1 MEGLRYSKYFIS
13 GLPPGVKDGRAVIGS
28 LDGDIIKG
36 SNSYV
41 LHWVPKVPDMPG
53 FSQWEQIRHGPH
65 VHKEAELIIHIGT
78 NPDDPLDLGAE
89 VEFCMGPEM
98 EKHIITKSTI
108 VYIPPGFVHAP
119 WTIKRVDRPF
129 ILMQINQEPKHTEK
143 SMKQLVS
150 AKDRESMMFMDEGYD
165 TKERIVQM
173 PKTSKK

>member
-1 MEGLRYSKYFIS
+1 MDEKKYSQYFFS
-13 GLPPGVKDGRAVIGS
+13 GLPPGAAEGRPVITM
-28 LDGDIIKG
+28 LDGDLIKG

-41 LHWVPKVPDMPG
+41 IHWVPKEPDMPG
-53 FSQWEQIRHGPH
+53 LTSWEEMRHGPH
-65 VHKEAELIIHIGT
+65 IHKAAELIIHIGT

-98 EKHIITKSTI
+98 EKHIITKSTL

-129 ILMQINQEPKHTEK
+129 ILMQINQEAKHTEK

-150 AKDRESMMFMDEGYD
+150 EKERETMMFQDEGYD
-165 TKERIVQM
+165 TKEKIVQL
-173 PKTSKK
+173 PKILRK

>member
-1 MEGLRYSKYFIS
+1 MAKDKYGKYFFS
-13 GLPPGVKDGRAVIGS
+13 GLPPSVKEKRAVIAL

-41 LHWVPKVPDMPG
+41 IHWVPKIPDMPG
-53 FSQWEQIRHGPH
+53 ITSWDQSRHGPH

-98 EKHIITKSTI
+98 EKHIVTKSTL
-108 VYIPPGFVHAP
+108 VYIPPGFIHAP
-119 WTIKRVDRPF
+119 WTIRRVDRPF

-143 SMKQLVS
+143 SMKQLLTE
-150 AKDRESMMFMDEGYD
+150 KERENMMFIDEGYD
-165 TKERIVQM
+165 TKEKIVTL
-173 PKTSKK
+173 PKAIRK